1 MDEWTDGWMGRQ
13 MNRQWYVWINDG
25 WVDRWIEGRM
35 DRYWDR
41 WIDKWMDA
49 WVGNEDRQTDDG
61 QMVAIQTNG

>member
-1 MDEWTDGWMGRQ
+1 MGRQ

-61 QMVAIQTNG
+61 